1 MEIPNTWT
9 VPHKCFSCGS
19 EVSVVSVNNTTETVW
34 KCKDCGCNIRQT
46 CEWIHTRHL
55 PDHDVNEIMKYLPNH
70 NINLNG
76 VTPKDIYGF
85 E

>member
-1 MEIPNTWT
+1 METPKSWI
-9 VPHKCFSCGS
+9 VPHTCMNCNNTT
-19 EVSVVSVNNTTETVW
+19 SVVYVNNTTETVW
-34 KCKDCGCNIRQT
+34 NCQGCGRKIDQV